1 MIWVKPVGLL
11 FLDMIE
17 YERTESAATENWG
30 LITFRKGLLTPKFG
44 GYHNSQ
50 IELVVYHELSH
61 FWFGN
66 LGK

>member
-1 MIWVKPVGLL
+1 
-11 FLDMIE
+11 MIE
-17 YERTESAATENWG
+17 YDRTESAATENWG
-30 LITFRKGLLTPKFG
+30 LITFRKGLLTPSLNIYYK
-44 GYHNSQ
+44 SQ

>member
-1 MIWVKPVGLL
+1 
-11 FLDMIE
+11 MIE
-17 YERTESAATENWG
+17 YDRTESAATENWG
-30 LITFRKGLLTPKFG
+30 LITFKTGLLTPSLGVYYF
-44 GYHNSQ
+44 SQ